1 MPRAMKV
8 MKAPKAMKA
17 AAMKAVVMKAA
28 AKAPVMKAA
37 GKGKIPEG
45 AWAKAKAQ
53 ANKKCPKDPAEAN
66 KLAKR
71 LYGAMRRKAK
81 AGK

>member
-1 MPRAMKV
+1 MKV

-17 AAMKAVVMKAA
+17 MKAAAMKAVAMKAA

-37 GKGKIPEG
+37 GKSPVPEG

-53 ANKKCPKDPAEAN
+53 ANKKCPKDPVEAN

>member
-28 AKAPVMKAA
+28 AKAPVMKA
-37 GKGKIPEG
+37 GKGAVPEG